1 MAKERSQVVSIKVK
15 LKRADK
21 SEKDLAYTTPQELAE
36 TIGMLWGEA
45 GKNMLVEYYTLKGDA
60 AKAKSVQDTWAAGEV
75 ILFSKEPTCQ
85 WTGEP

>member
-36 TIGMLWGEA
+36 TIGMFWGEA
-45 GKNMLVEYYTLKGDA
+45 GMKMLVEYYTLKGDA
-60 AKAKSVQDTWAAGEV
+60 KKAQQVEEAWATGDP
-75 ILFSKEPTCQ
+75 ILFSKEINCGN
-85 WTGEP
+85 TGEP